1 MKSKIVTVYRLKNE
15 EKWIKKSLESVS
27 SFCDSIVILD
37 NGSTDNTLKI
47 CKDSPNVVDIVEQPN
62 LPFDETRDRNTLL
75 QKALELKPD
84 YILSMDG
91 DEILMPNSKEI
102 LEEELEILYPNSNVF
117 TFQFLYMW
125 DKFNQYR
132 YDGVYENIWQQ
143 RLFKTSN
150 QPENLKIFES
160 NYSGNIHCSSIPN
173 NAIGQKFPIRS
184 NVKILHY
191 GNFDNNLRQKKFK
204 FYNQIDPNNQEQD
217 GYVHIISEKGKH
229 SGSSGMELISLPD
242 FMYWQFSKDSSK
254 I

>member
-62 LPFDETRDRNTLL
+62 LPFDEARDRNTLL

-150 QPENLKIFES
+150 QPENLKIFDT
-160 NYSGNIHCSSIPN
+160 NYSGNTHASSIPN

-191 GNFDNNLRQKKFK
+191 GYFDDHLRQQKFH
-204 FYNQIDPNNQEQD
+204 FYNELTPNNEEQD
-217 GYVHIISEKGKH
+217 MYRHIISGDGKH
-229 SGSSGMELISLPD
+229 SGPHGMEFKLLPESLC
-242 FMYWQFSKDSSK
+242 YENL
-254 I
+254 